1 MIAIIRYVS
10 VKSTEQQDIQSLQR
24 ISERMIKIR
33 TNDVNQLKGLL
44 SEYGEVV
51 GVGISTLMSAIP
63 GILENAQN
71 ELTTIARS
79 FY

>member
-10 VKSTEQQDIQSLQR
+10 LKSTEQQDIQSLQR